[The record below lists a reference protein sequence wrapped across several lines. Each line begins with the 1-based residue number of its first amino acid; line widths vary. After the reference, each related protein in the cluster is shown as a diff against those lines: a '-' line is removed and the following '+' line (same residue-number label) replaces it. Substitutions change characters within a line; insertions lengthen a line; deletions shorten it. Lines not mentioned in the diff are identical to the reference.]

1 MYRRLCLLAFAA
13 IAVFPPLLRSQP
25 SSNSSLPVVESFFPG
40 LKPLLEQAVRQS
52 PRMIARSA
60 AEALAANSLV
70 AVRAEQ
76 LPKIGGYV
84 TYLPG
89 NYEERKNEQDPLT
102 SQKSA
107 YALNLTQPIYHWGA
121 LRDGTRIAELQ
132 QQSALGSTIETYRLL
147 VAEIRGGYL
156 QLILKKAGLAR
167 ARAGLKIVQ
176 EELTLAQERFQKGEI
191 SEADL
196 YSPTVNF
203 DRTQLDLERVIE
215 DYEWSKKTFAKL
227 YGGEPL
233 SDEQIPD
240 SIPDVAVEIEEFG
253 ALLSGFAQEK
263 EQRSFG
269 LQNLQR
275 DIEIEKLN
283 YDIASTRLKPKVN
296 LLVGTSQDEQSYTR
310 SISDKYGVTAY
321 YAGVRLEWSIF
332 DGFATKAIKSN
343 SVIRRRQLEHA
354 YRETSASLLDNARVK
369 LKQLEFTARSL
380 AIDRK
385 GLQLNEENLE
395 RVRDNVARGLS
406 APSELRRAE
415 YNHAGALINTYNARV
430 DFLVRT
436 SDFLATILV
445 DPAIAQL
452 QANLR

>member
-1 MYRRLCLLAFAA
+1 
-13 IAVFPPLLRSQP
+13 
-25 SSNSSLPVVESFFPG
+25 
-40 LKPLLEQAVRQS
+40 
-52 PRMIARSA
+52 
-60 AEALAANSLV
+60 
-70 AVRAEQ
+70 
-76 LPKIGGYV
+76 
-84 TYLPG
+84 
-89 NYEERKNEQDPLT
+89 
-102 SQKSA
+102 
-107 YALNLTQPIYHWGA
+107 
-121 LRDGTRIAELQ
+121 
-132 QQSALGSTIETYRLL
+132 
-147 VAEIRGGYL
+147 
-156 QLILKKAGLAR
+156 
-167 ARAGLKIVQ
+167 
-176 EELTLAQERFQKGEI
+176 GEI

-233 SDEQIPD
+233 RDEQIPEA
-240 SIPDVAVEIEEFG
+240 IPDVALEFDG
-253 ALLSGFAQEK
+253 FNAMLGEFAQEK

-283 YDIASTRLKPKVN
+283 LDIASTRLKPKVN

-310 SISDKYGVTAY
+310 NIGDKYGVTAY
-321 YAGVRLEWSIF
+321 YVGVRLEWSIF

-385 GLQLNEENLE
+385 GLELNEENLE

-415 YNHAGALINTYNARV
+415 YNHAGALINTYNARA